1 MKSMKTISILAA
13 ILIAGCAVSAEA
25 QTKPQKTS
33 SAKAYYGTPSGKP
46 KVNVNKKKKMHK
58 RTPVTRGAKSI
69 RANNKKRY
77 SHS

>member
-1 MKSMKTISILAA
+1 MKRMKTISILAG
-13 ILIAGCAVSAEA
+13 ILIAGCAFSAEA

-33 SAKAYYGTPSGKP
+33 SARAYYGTPHGKP
-46 KVNVNKKKKMHK
+46 KVNVNKKKKTRKHTHI
-58 RTPVTRGAKSI
+58 TPGAKAI